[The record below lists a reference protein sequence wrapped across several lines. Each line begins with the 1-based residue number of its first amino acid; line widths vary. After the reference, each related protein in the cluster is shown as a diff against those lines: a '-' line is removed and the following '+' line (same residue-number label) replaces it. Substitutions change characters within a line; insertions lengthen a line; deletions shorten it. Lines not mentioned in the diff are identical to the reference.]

1 MDLSDKENP
10 KDLEEAVADVNGAI
24 DVDVTISVGLKRR
37 SIVMI
42 GESGNGSVC
51 IKHAY
56 NSFQKN

>member
-10 KDLEEAVADVNGAI
+10 KDLEEAVADVNGVI
-24 DVDVTISVGLKRR
+24 DVDVTVRVYLKRR

-51 IKHAY
+51 IKDPF